1 MLTLSLS
8 VVSHGQPELISRLLS
23 DLRYLAPTNVELF
36 ITVNI
41 PENEMN
47 YNSLPFPT
55 YIIRNKVPQG
65 FGANHNAAFSLSS
78 GYFFV
83 VLNPDIRL
91 YSFDVEKLI
100 GPLRDPRVGAL
111 APRVINGKGEVE
123 DSIRFFPTLFK
134 YIQRVILN
142 QRNPDYLWGLRPFEV
157 EWAAGM
163 FLVFKKEAFES
174 IKGFDSNRFFMYLED
189 VDICQRLRK
198 SEWTVIANPDFTVT
212 HDAQRASR
220 KSLKHLR
227 WHALSALRYL
237 SGL

>member
-1 MLTLSLS
+1 MCTLSLS
-8 VVSHGQPELISRLLS
+8 VVSHGQAELIARLLN

-41 PENEMN
+41 PENELN

-65 FGANHNAAFSLSS
+65 FGANHNATFSLSS
-78 GYFFV
+78 GKYFV

-91 YSFDVEKLI
+91 FSFDVEKLI
-100 GPLRDPRVGAL
+100 VPLRDPRVGAL
-111 APRVINGKGEVE
+111 APRVVNGRGEVE
-123 DSIRFFPTLFK
+123 DSIRCFPTFFK
-134 YIQRVILN
+134 LIQRVILN
-142 QRNPDYLWGLRPFEV
+142 QRNPDYSWDFRPFEV

-163 FLVFKKEAFES
+163 FIVFKKEAFES
-174 IKGFDSNRFFMYLED
+174 VKGFDSKRFFMYLED
-189 VDICQRLRK
+189 VDICQRLWR
-198 SEWTVIANPDFTVT
+198 SEWTVVANPDFTVT

-227 WHALSALRYL
+227 WHAISAFRYL